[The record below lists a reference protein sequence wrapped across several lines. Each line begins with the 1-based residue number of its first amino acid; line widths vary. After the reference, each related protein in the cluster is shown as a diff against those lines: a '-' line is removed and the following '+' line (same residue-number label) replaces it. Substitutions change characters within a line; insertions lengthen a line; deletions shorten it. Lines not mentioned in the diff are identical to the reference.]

1 MRKSE
6 YYGVNVPELGDRAD
20 ITVVSQAIIDS
31 ENNQSGKVENMK
43 ATVGGTIISLTSE
56 TRQDAL
62 LKYYNGLA
70 VQFISPVNASAGS
83 SYKIKIGS
91 LTEQPYNNKVDIK
104 VGDIVQAIYGSTGFI
119 SANTPIPRSSST
131 DSNSE
136 VTVATSNAVK
146 QANDNANGRVSK
158 SGDTMTNTLNIKR
171 NGIKV
176 INFQE
181 ADESSTQVGY
191 VGFGSNST
199 PREMQLRNTIA
210 GEMFAITESGE
221 YQFPTK
227 TTTSSIDANDIIPSS
242 DKKGIIYRIA
252 VNSHVGDNFPE
263 GAGAG
268 ILKVWRSYNT
278 HIVQEYYNIGGIGNP
293 SAWYRIRS
301 SSTNWSAW
309 KKFITSTDIINDLT
323 TGGADKVASGE
334 TVKTLNSTKASK
346 NGDTFTGL
354 IKMKM
359 ARPYIEFLNT
369 SNERMGY
376 IGYGATDNTKLQ
388 IINALKSN
396 ESVSNTLEVYN
407 DGSLAIPYETIPN
420 NSVVDANDLIPSQDV
435 GTKIYRISSSSVVT
449 NSSNFPEGAGAGIL
463 KVTRTYNTQITQEY
477 FDTTSN
483 NTYIRYKVSAWYPW
497 VSVDKKHY
505 TIMFAKGTGDSS
517 DIVQSSDSEVTLDIF
532 QHRQFGDGNLAQYDP
547 TDKTIK
553 ILKSGR
559 YMINMAIYHVGTT
572 GRNSFIFRLY
582 KNDTLIDY
590 TESRGSD
597 IREKKNINLVYDLK
611 ANEKLKLTVRNSV
624 GDNLTIYTPRE
635 YSRLQLTKIS
645 EIGGL

>member
-1 MRKSE
+1 MPYNETFEKLKAAQNPAFAEEIEAVKDNQTFFIGAYESS
-6 YYGVNVPELGDRAD
+6 PEGNIPKGDFNEIFQALLNNDKALKKLAEAIQARTITAGKGLQGGGNLTTNRTIDVVAAD
-20 ITVVSQAIIDS
+20 DSITVGADNI
-31 ENNQSGKVENMK
+31 KVN
-43 ATVGGTIISLTSE
+43 T
-56 TRQDAL
+56 
-62 LKYYNGLA
+62 YNG
-70 VQFISPVNASAGS
+70 VDNTSVTRPASA
-83 SYKIKIGS
+83 
-91 LTEQPYNNKVDIK
+91 
-104 VGDIVQAIYGSTGFI
+104 
-119 SANTPIPRSSST
+119 
-131 DSNSE
+131 
-136 VTVATSNAVK
+136 NAVR
-146 QANDNANGRVSK
+146 QANENANNRVSK

-181 ADESSTQVGY
+181 ADESSTQVGF
-191 VGFGSNST
+191 VGFGTSSA
-199 PREMQLRNTIA
+199 PREIGMFNSIA
-210 GEMFAITESGE
+210 REGFAITESGE

-227 TTTSSIDANDIIPSS
+227 TTASSINADDIIPSS
-242 DKKGIIYRIA
+242 DKRGIIYRIA
-252 VNSHVGDNFPE
+252 VNSHIGDNFPV

-268 ILKVWRSYNT
+268 VLKVWRSYNT

-309 KKFITSTDIINDLT
+309 KKLITSTDIINDLT

-359 ARPYIEFLNT
+359 ERPYIEFLNT

-396 ESVSNTLEVYN
+396 ENASNILEVYN

-449 NSSNFPEGAGAGIL
+449 NSSNFPVGAGAGFL
-463 KVTRTYNTQITQEY
+463 RVTRTYNTQITQEY

-483 NTYIRYKVSAWYPW
+483 NTYIRYKTSTWYPW

-572 GRNSFIFRLY
+572 GFNSFIFRLY

-597 IREKKNINLVYDLK
+597 IREKKNINLVYDLR
-611 ANEKLKLTVRNSV
+611 ANEKLKLTVRNFT
-624 GDNLTIYTPRE
+624 GNNLTIYTPRE